1 MGNELRR
8 WWVLVLRALGERL
21 AETLGD
27 LPPISDDEIDQ
38 LGRDC
43 WLLCGDISRQ
53 SLLPCAPVPVRGFW
67 HRADASDGHTR
78 SLACRGG
85 DARAPRGG
93 RMDEAI
99 GPFIIERVWDA
110 ADARHV
116 CRVAWTAEQLR
127 QIGHAIREDDQTF
140 LTAIETALRR
150 ALEAAL
156 SPQRG

>member
-1 MGNELRR
+1 
-8 WWVLVLRALGERL
+8 
-21 AETLGD
+21 
-27 LPPISDDEIDQ
+27 
-38 LGRDC
+38 
-43 WLLCGDISRQ
+43 
-53 SLLPCAPVPVRGFW
+53 
-67 HRADASDGHTR
+67 
-78 SLACRGG
+78 
-85 DARAPRGG
+85 
-93 RMDEAI
+93 MDEAI

>member
-1 MGNELRR
+1 
-8 WWVLVLRALGERL
+8 
-21 AETLGD
+21 
-27 LPPISDDEIDQ
+27 
-38 LGRDC
+38 
-43 WLLCGDISRQ
+43 
-53 SLLPCAPVPVRGFW
+53 
-67 HRADASDGHTR
+67 
-78 SLACRGG
+78 
-85 DARAPRGG
+85 
-93 RMDEAI
+93 MDEAI

-127 QIGHAIREDDQTF
+127 QIGQAIREDDQTF